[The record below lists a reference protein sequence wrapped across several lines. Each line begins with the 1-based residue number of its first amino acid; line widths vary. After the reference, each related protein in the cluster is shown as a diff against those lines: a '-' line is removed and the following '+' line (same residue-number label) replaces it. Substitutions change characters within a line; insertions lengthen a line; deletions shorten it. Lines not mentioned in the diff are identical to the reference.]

1 MDVKSAWHYSCFEL
15 LCIIHHRLKF
25 ADTKIANNQTNHWE
39 ENGMWKKL
47 KEKITKVTAFAS
59 IIVFVIVAF
68 EIMIMIS
75 PFAFFFYSVF
85 NPIFDWINQFAA
97 TRWLTS
103 FFLPHMILPPT
114 LFLKTIRIA
123 GSAFFIIGTFAF
135 IVCALQVYLG
145 KLFKWG
151 VADKGLYRYIRHP
164 QYLSLGVWGIGMAI
178 LWPRFIVLASLAVMF
193 VLYYFLAK
201 DEEKRMLKLYG
212 ESYEKY
218 MSNKGMFL
226 PKTVERFF
234 SFMNYLVPKTS
245 LRKVVVS
252 MMIIIIVIGS
262 GFILRAITLRSLSF
276 ESESNITIVSLL
288 PEDIVRNKNA
298 VQTILNGERNGKIT
312 LSADKDYLTY
322 LMPADYI
329 MQGMIANT
337 GGDFHLYKQHN
348 TVAMIVEWVLHPFEH
363 LRASPSLHM
372 AKMRNVDPAIARR
385 HHCPLNINDPAMDCN
400 TCPYRRV
407 IIDEVQNDNGKHLS
421 GSELFSMG
429 TIRTP
434 RYAVDL
440 NTDTGKIINI
450 IPVAKATA
458 WANVPTP
465 SI

>member
-1 MDVKSAWHYSCFEL
+1 
-15 LCIIHHRLKF
+15 
-25 ADTKIANNQTNHWE
+25 
-39 ENGMWKKL
+39 MWKKL

-59 IIVFVIVAF
+59 IILFVVVAF

-85 NPIFDWINQFAA
+85 NPIFDWLGQFAA

-123 GSAFFIIGTFAF
+123 GSAFFIVGAFAF

-151 VADKGLYRYIRHP
+151 IADKGLYRYIRHP
-164 QYLSLGVWGIGMAI
+164 QYLALGIWGIGMAI
-178 LWPRFIVLASLAVMF
+178 LWPRFIVLASLSLMF
-193 VLYYFLAK
+193 ILYYFLAK
-201 DEEKRMLKLYG
+201 NEEKRMFNLYG

-218 MSNKGMFL
+218 MSDKGMFL
-226 PKTVERFF
+226 PKAVERYF
-234 SFMNYLVPKTS
+234 SFMNHVVPKTS
-245 LRKVVVS
+245 LKYAVVS
-252 MMIIIIVIGS
+252 IMIIVIVIGS
-262 GFILRAITLRSLSF
+262 GFILRTITLHSLPF
-276 ESESNITIVSLL
+276 ELKANITIVSML
-288 PEDIVRNKNA
+288 PEDIGRNTKA
-298 VQTILNGERNGKIT
+298 IQTILNGERDGKIL
-312 LSADKDYLTY
+312 LSTDKDYLAY

-337 GGDFHLYKQHN
+337 EEEFHLYKQHN

-363 LRASPSLHM
+363 LRASPSFHM
-372 AKMRNVDPAIARR
+372 AKVRNVDPAIARR
-385 HHCPLNINDPAMDCN
+385 HHCPLQINDPAMDCN

-407 IIDEVQNDNGKHLS
+407 IIDEVQNDSGKHLS
-421 GSELFSMG
+421 GSSLFSFG

-434 RYAVDL
+434 RYAIDL
-440 NTDTGKIINI
+440 NTVTGAIVNI
-450 IPVAKATA
+450 IPVEKATA